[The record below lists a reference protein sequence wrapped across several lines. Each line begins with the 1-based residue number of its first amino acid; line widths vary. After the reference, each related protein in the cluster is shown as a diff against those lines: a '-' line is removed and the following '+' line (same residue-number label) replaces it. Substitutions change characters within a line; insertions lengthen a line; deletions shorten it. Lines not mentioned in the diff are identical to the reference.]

1 MTMLFIYNRHSFY
14 VLLIL
19 DLLIK
24 NIIGA
29 YLSESRKQIR
39 NTCPIET
46 YECSNG
52 DCIDFIFTCDG
63 KADCSDNSDETESL
77 CSSRSKSC
85 PGFAFRCSYG
95 ACVSK
100 SVLCDGTFD
109 CIDKSDENNTLCYQT
124 KFQSTTYQTIQ
135 GKTINILT
143 ECQSTQFQC
152 DSGECIDSIYVC
164 DGTAD
169 CQDGT
174 DETEKNCE
182 NISKTCTV
190 LNKEG
195 SDFLYMNY
203 SVTKFIL
210 EPITPNTK
218 LYETN
223 IIKETCKSGYN
234 SSNTEYRRLTC
245 KNGNW
250 YPNFDEEFCLKN
262 CPFLTSKTLDFEC
275 KINDRTVDCSEP
287 LLQGT
292 SLVPSCKADYHLSNG
307 YNGVSRNLLCGKN
320 GLWSGKLYEC
330 EPQCGIIVDQ
340 LQPLISNGKDCK
352 PSEVPWNVG
361 VYYKEDNVYSH
372 ICSGSLIS
380 QNLVV
385 SAAHCFYDENLNKTK
400 DKNYFQIYVGKYHR
414 NYDSKNENQYAK
426 NYNIE
431 TIHIGEKYEGS
442 KTNYS
447 NDIAILVLSK
457 PVNISPAVSIV
468 CVDWNNEHPEVKNSS
483 GLVAGWGK
491 IDKFKEKYSDTL
503 LTAELPFINNTSC
516 KIYMRTNVTDHIC
529 AGSTNVSDS
538 GVQQGDSGSGLSF
551 QHKGSNWKIIAGHKE
566 GQTQVD
572 IPSYD
577 SRTWW
582 CHPIDI
588 HYSTK
593 GIQGWPKFHVQIY
606 HYDRYG
612 RSEIYGYGFCYV
624 PTSPGTHTVEC
635 YTWRPIGSWKDEF
648 RRFFLG
654 GGAQLKTPDFVYCGT
669 DRYRLQTEALG
680 VVHFELNIIARN
692 FRKYGVEL

>member
-1 MTMLFIYNRHSFY
+1 MRHFNNSFNIIKFGNGKAQESYHSNTLFLILKMMLLMNNRHLFHALI
-14 VLLIL
+14 VL
-19 DLLIK
+19 DVLIK
-24 NIIGA
+24 NTFGA
-29 YLSESRKQIR
+29 HLYGYRKQT
-39 NTCPIET
+39 TCPIDF
-46 YECSNG
+46 YRCSNG
-52 DCIDFIFTCDG
+52 DCIDFILACDG
-63 KADCSDNSDETESL
+63 KTDCSDNSDETESL
-77 CSSRSKSC
+77 CSTHSKTC
-85 PGFAFRCSYG
+85 PDFVFRCLYG
-95 ACVSK
+95 ACVNNN
-100 SVLCDGTFD
+100 VVCDGNFD
-109 CIDKSDENNTLCYQT
+109 CIDKSDEYNSICYP
-124 KFQSTTYQTIQ
+124 KFFQSTTNPTIQ
-135 GKTINILT
+135 ITTKKVLT
-143 ECQSTQFQC
+143 KCESTQFQC
-152 DSGECIDSIYVC
+152 DSGECIDRHFLC
-164 DGTAD
+164 DGTAN
-169 CQDGT
+169 CQDRT
-174 DETEKNCE
+174 DETRKICENFRCRNNSFTCNYGACIPEKYKCDGHKNCAD
-182 NISKTCTV
+182 
-190 LNKEG
+190 G
-195 SDFLYMNY
+195 SDEIKCDRNRTLI
-203 SVTKFIL
+203 VTENSTQKF
-210 EPITPNTK
+210 T
-218 LYETN
+218 
-223 IIKETCKSGYN
+223 
-234 SSNTEYRRLTC
+234 SSPE
-245 KNGNW
+245 
-250 YPNFDEEFCLKN
+250 
-262 CPFLTSKTLDFEC
+262 
-275 KINDRTVDCSEP
+275 
-287 LLQGT
+287 
-292 SLVPSCKADYHLSNG
+292 
-307 YNGVSRNLLCGKN
+307 CGK
-320 GLWSGKLYEC
+320 
-330 EPQCGIIVDQ
+330 IADQ
-340 LQPLISNGKDCK
+340 LQPLISNAKNSK

-361 VYYKEDNVYSH
+361 VYHKENNVYSH
-372 ICSGSLIS
+372 ICGGSLIS

>member
-85 PGFAFRCSYG
+85 PGFAFRCLYG

-100 SVLCDGTFD
+100 SVLCDGNFD
-109 CIDKSDENNTLCYQT
+109 CIDKSDENNTTCYQT
-124 KFQSTTYQTIQ
+124 KFQNTTNPTIQ
-135 GKTINILT
+135 VTTNKVLT
-143 ECQSTQFQC
+143 ECQSKQFQC
-152 DSGECIDSIYVC
+152 DSGECIDSFFVC

-174 DETEKNCE
+174 DETRKSCE
-182 NISKTCTV
+182 NVRKTCTIF
-190 LNKEG
+190 NKEG
-195 SDFLYMNY
+195 SDFLYLDD
-203 SVTKFIL
+203 SDIKLISK
-210 EPITPNTK
+210 PITLNTK

-223 IIKETCKSGYN
+223 QIQEICKSGY
-234 SSNTEYRRLTC
+234 SSITPHRFLTC
-245 KNGNW
+245 RKGNW
-250 YPNFDEEFCLKN
+250 HPDFHDEFCLKN